1 MNTLAAAVAL
11 AVLAASAGSAF
22 ARLSTGDRPL
32 ASEPQ
37 WSTVVPIRP
46 NARGEPSCPSG
57 FVIRGKVC
65 VSILAGRR
73 ALNYS
78 AGDRETA
85 RPWINHRGQ
94 RQCPSNFILRRKLC
108 ISLYY

>member
-1 MNTLAAAVAL
+1 MNAVSVAVAL
-11 AVLAASAGSAF
+11 VVLAASAGNAL
-22 ARLSTGDRPL
+22 ARLSTGYKPL
-32 ASEPQ
+32 GPELE

-46 NARGEPSCPSG
+46 NAGGEPSCPSN

-65 VSILAGRR
+65 LSIFADRR

-78 AGDRETA
+78 AGDREMA
-85 RPWINHRGQ
+85 LPRINRGQ
-94 RQCPSNFILRRKLC
+94 FQCPSNFIVYRKVC

>member
-1 MNTLAAAVAL
+1 MNALSVAVAL
-11 AVLAASAGSAF
+11 VVVAASASSAF
-22 ARLSTGDRPL
+22 ARLSTGYKPL
-32 ASEPQ
+32 GTELE

-46 NARGEPSCPSG
+46 NAGGEPSCPSN

-65 VSILAGRR
+65 LSIFADRR
-73 ALNYS
+73 ALHHG

-85 RPWINHRGQ
+85 QPRINHRGQ
-94 RQCPSNFILRRKLC
+94 FQCPSNFIVYRRIC